1 MNGSISVLHVD
12 DEAEFAELTATF
24 LEREDDRLE
33 VETATSADQGLD
45 LLEDTEYQCV
55 VSDYDMPGR
64 NGIEFLRRIRERWS
78 DLPVI
83 LFTGKGNEEVA
94 SDAISAGVTDYLQKG
109 SGTDQYELLA
119 NRVTN
124 AVSKLRAERQ
134 AEEER
139 RRFRTLF
146 DRLSQPTV
154 EVEYEADVPV
164 VKRVNPAFE
173 ETFGYDADEIVGDS
187 LDSYIVPE
195 GDADE
200 AKRINRHVRSGGL
213 LNSEEVTRR
222 TADGLRPFLIQNAVY
237 DDGSG
242 GFAIYSDISERRE
255 REAELER
262 RRELLRQTEQLAGVG
277 GWESDAERDELRWT
291 RGTYDVHDLDP
302 DGPFRPTIE
311 AAIDFYHPDDRATI
325 ETALEDCYDAGE
337 PYELDLRLITAENER
352 KWVRASGEPVYDD
365 DDEIVKLRGAIRD
378 VTERKRREEELR
390 RYERLVEYSPEILVV
405 MNEDMTVEYQSPPS
419 PLFEWDPLAITGDN
433 PLEHVHPDDRDE
445 ILRQFER
452 LNRSPGRISTA
463 GFRAEDAAGDWRWIE
478 SRAQNFTD
486 DDTIDGILVAMREI
500 TPRKR
505 QERRLARHN
514 ASLEQLQATTRTLL
528 ETTDP
533 EEAARKGLEAFES
546 VLEFDI
552 AGIWLSTEDRDALEP
567 VAVSDRGRD
576 LVSEPP
582 TYTADARSLSWEAYR
597 ERELRYVSDVS
608 ARDDRFNED
617 TPIESEVIVPLGRHG
632 LVNVGATEPDAF
644 TEREIA
650 LIELWSDTLTVALAR
665 AAQLEV
671 LREREAELTRE
682 RDRLDEFTGVVS
694 HDLRSPLNVA
704 KGRAELAATECDSEH
719 LDDLMRALARM
730 EELLEDSLALA
741 RRGQV
746 VGETVPLEL
755 EEVATRSW
763 RTVSTSD
770 ATLETVGT
778 VPIRGDEDRLPEVFE
793 NLFANAIEHGGDSVT
808 VTVGRLPDGFY
819 VADDG
824 PGIPTAE
831 RSRVLE
837 SGFTTSEDGSG
848 FGLAIVEQIC
858 TAHGWEISV
867 TVSET
872 GGARFEVSGVELIE

>member
-12 DEAEFAELTATF
+12 DEAAFAEMTATF
-24 LEREDDRLE
+24 LERGDDRLE
-33 VETATSADQGLD
+33 VETATNADEGLD
-45 LLEDTEYQCV
+45 LLDHNEYQCV
-55 VSDYDMPGR
+55 VSDYDMPGKS
-64 NGIEFLRRIRERWS
+64 GIEFLRRIRERWS

-109 SGTDQYELLA
+109 SGTDQYEILA

-154 EVEYEADVPV
+154 EVEYEADVPIV
-164 VKRVNPAFE
+164 ERVNPAFE
-173 ETFGYDADEIVGDS
+173 ETFGYTADEIVGDS

-195 GDADE
+195 VDADE
-200 AKRINRHVRSGGL
+200 AERINRHVRSGGY

-222 TADGLRPFLIQNAVY
+222 TADGLRQFLIQNAVY

-242 GFAIYSDISERRE
+242 GFAIYSDISERKE
-255 REAELER
+255 RQAELER
-262 RRELLRQTEQLAGVG
+262 GRELLRQTEQLAGVG
-277 GWESDAERDELRWT
+277 GWERDAERDELRWT

-302 DGPFRPTIE
+302 DGPFLPTIE
-311 AAIDFYHPDDRATI
+311 EAIDFYHPDDRATI
-325 ETALEDCYDAGE
+325 ETALEDCYEDGE

-352 KWVRASGEPVYDD
+352 KWVRASGQPVYDG
-365 DDEIVKLRGAIRD
+365 DEVVKLRGAIRD
-378 VTERKRREEELR
+378 VTERKRREKELR
-390 RYERLVEYSPEILVV
+390 RYERLVEYSPELLVV
-405 MNEDMTVEYQSPPS
+405 MNEEMTVEYQSPPS
-419 PLFEWDPLAITGDN
+419 PLFDWDPLAIVGEN

-445 ILRQFER
+445 IRRQFEQ

-463 GFRAEDAAGDWRWIE
+463 EFRAEDANGDWRWIE

-486 DDTIDGILVAMREI
+486 DETVDGILVAIREI

-505 QERRLARHN
+505 QERQLARHN

-552 AGIWLSTEDRDALEP
+552 AGIWLSTRDRNALEP

-576 LVSEPP
+576 IVPEPP
-582 TYTADARSLSWEAYR
+582 TYTADARSISWEAYR
-597 ERELRYVSDVS
+597 EQEIRYVSDVS
-608 ARDDRFNED
+608 THDNRFNQD

-632 LVNVGATEPDAF
+632 LVNVGATEPEAF

-665 AAQLEV
+665 AAQLEL
-671 LREREAELTRE
+671 LRDREAELTRE

-704 KGRAELAATECDSEH
+704 KGRAELAAAESDSDH
-719 LDDLMRALARM
+719 LEDVIRALTRM

-741 RRGQV
+741 RRGRI
-746 VGETVPLEL
+746 VGDTASLEL
-755 EEVATRSW
+755 EEVVTRSW
-763 RTVSTSD
+763 RTVATSD
-770 ATLETVGT
+770 ATLETDGT
-778 VPIRGDEDRLPEVFE
+778 VPIRADEDRLPEVFE
-793 NLFANAIEHGGDSVT
+793 NLFRNAIEHGGESVT
-808 VTVGRLPDGFY
+808 ITVGRLEDGFY

-824 PGIPTAE
+824 PGVPTEE
-831 RSRVLE
+831 RSRVFE

-858 TAHGWEISV
+858 AAHGWEIAV
-867 TVSET
+867 TESET
-872 GGARFEVSGVELIE
+872 GGARFEVSGVEPVE